1 MLGVRHFPHGLLCLV
16 LLASCLS
23 LAVACGGGSS
33 TDESTSQPGSIA
45 GSGLT
50 GGLPVEAEDGE
61 TLSGTRGPTQ
71 AALHHTGWVVVP
83 LQPLDPNGVPPGL
96 EVIQAHELTP
106 EGDNWQLDAPGS
118 RLVRTRDKPAIELG
132 AGRVDQLLV
141 AELRGQFD
149 ARAINRVV
157 VTGRFEGTG
166 WLVATVLRD
175 GEALLS
181 SEPLGLPNQDDLSEF
196 VLDMHKPDGLLAN
209 DSLLGDGLL
218 GDTLRIE
225 CGGGYR
231 RLVLTSVE
239 LQRATAS
246 SDLPDPRGAPR
257 WVTVRES
264 ARLAVGLHQDLP
276 LVGEVDVPAN
286 GFLDLSLAAAD
297 EAGGVRLIVS
307 DGARQERHGLGVPA
321 SGSGWTD
328 ITVPLSSWAGRH
340 VTIELHW
347 DRPTGAMV
355 GPLFV
360 GAADDAAP
368 TMVLITSGSHR
379 GDHLGLAFRGIDI
392 DTPVLDALAGRGVLF
407 TDAQGVTNAPRPA
420 LASLLTG
427 RTPRDTGLL
436 DESDMLSAAA
446 PTLAE
451 RLSAVGWRCEAVLAT
466 RALWPES
473 SGLGQGFDHVE
484 APLNSWRWAADEVVA
499 RARQRLESH
508 DGRPLFLW
516 LHVAEGE
523 WPHEPDEQVLA
534 RYYRP
539 TDDPLHE
546 GYKRPKVFK
555 KSMPLPYLEVRDLN
569 WARARYK
576 ASLTA
581 LDSALGPLLDEPR
594 VQGGTVAF
602 VGSQG
607 LGLGEH
613 SIWFKHVGL
622 YPSVLHVPLI
632 VAAGDGSWPRGLR
645 CDEPVSTLGLAAT
658 LATAV
663 GADPEGWQGE
673 DLRAVA
679 RGEVHPGPRFAVEDH
694 AQSAAVTSNGLH
706 LIVSLQPRNSAHL
719 VERRKL
725 GELELYD
732 LTNDW
737 KAEVTVPMEGTEAE
751 GKPLGLLLLRWLSE
765 AEDLDWAE
773 PGVLDNARRAHLE
786 ELGYTGTPPRTPENP
801 WSIDH

>member
-1 MLGVRHFPHGLLCLV
+1 MVLV
-16 LLASCLS
+16 SLLS

-33 TDESTSQPGSIA
+33 TDESASPPGS
-45 GSGLT
+45 
-50 GGLPVEAEDGE
+50 AEDLGFSGE
-61 TLSGTRGPTQ
+61 SSSKGEPGATLSGTRGPTQ
-71 AALHHTGWVVVP
+71 ATLQHTGWVAVP
-83 LQPLDPNGVPPGL
+83 LQPLDPYGVPPGL

-106 EGDNWQLDAPGS
+106 EGDNWQLDVPGS
-118 RLVRTRDKPAIELG
+118 RLVRTRDKPALELG
-132 AGRVDQLLV
+132 AGRVDQALV
-141 AELRGQFD
+141 AELPGEFD
-149 ARAINRVV
+149 VRAINRVV

-166 WLVATVLRD
+166 WLVATVLRE
-175 GEALLS
+175 GEVLLS
-181 SEPLGLPNQDDLSEF
+181 SAPLGLPTQEDLSDF
-196 VLDMHKPDGLLAN
+196 ALDMQAPDG
-209 DSLLGDGLL
+209 GLPGGSAL

-231 RLVLTSVE
+231 RLVLTSVQ

-246 SDLPDPRGAPR
+246 SDLPDPRGEPQ
-257 WVTVRES
+257 WVTVGES
-264 ARLAVGLHQDLP
+264 ARLALGLHEDLP
-276 LVGEVDVPAN
+276 LVGEADVPAN

-297 EAGGVRLIVS
+297 VAGGVRLIVS
-307 DGARQERHGLGVPA
+307 DGARQERHGLAVPA

-328 ITVPLSSWAGRH
+328 ITVPLPSWAGRH

-392 DTPVLDALAGRGVLF
+392 DTPELDALARRGVLF

-420 LASLLTG
+420 LASLLSG

-436 DESDMLSAAA
+436 DESDMLSDGA

-451 RLSAVGWRCEAVLAT
+451 RLGAVGWRCEAVLAT
-466 RALWPES
+466 RSLWPES

-484 APLNSWRWAADEVVA
+484 APLNSWRWTAAEVVS
-499 RARQRLESH
+499 RARERLDSH

-523 WPHEPDEQVLA
+523 WPHAPDEQELA

-539 TDDPLHE
+539 TDDPQHE

-576 ASLTA
+576 ASLTS
-581 LDSALGPLLDEPR
+581 LDRALGALLREPR
-594 VQGGTVAF
+594 VQAGTVAF

-632 VAAGDGSWPRGLR
+632 VAAGDGSWPRGMR
-645 CDEPVSTLGLAAT
+645 CRAPVSTLGLAAT
-658 LATAV
+658 LASAV
-663 GADPEGWQGE
+663 GADTEGWQGE

-679 RGEVHPGPRFAVEDH
+679 RGEVTPGPRFAVEDH
-694 AQSAAVTSNGLH
+694 AQSAAVTAGGLH
-706 LIVSLQPRNSAHL
+706 LIVSLQPRNSSHL

-732 LTNDW
+732 LSQDW
-737 KAEVTVPMEGTEAE
+737 KAEISVPMEGTEAE

-773 PGVLDNARRAHLE
+773 PGVLDTARRAHLD
-786 ELGYTGTPPRTPENP
+786 ELGYTGASPRTPENP